1 MTFTGSQH
9 EYLNIEEKWGGVFCK
24 VRTFEPLPL
33 QFPLISHVSSYL
45 LPNAMPT

>member
-24 VRTFEPLPL
+24 VTFEPLPL
-33 QFPLISHVSSYL
+33 QFPLISHFSSYL